1 MLIIGCD
8 YHPTVERIAM
18 VDTGTG
24 ELTER
29 RLEHENGEAQRGGA
43 ATKTGCSRNPFGRL
57 SMGRKSMFMRCLRIG
72 QKKAC

>member
-43 ATKTGCSRNPFGRL
+43 ATKTDDAPWRL
-57 SMGRKSMFMRCLRIG
+57 PS
-72 QKKAC
+72 